1 MDRRER
7 ERMTRRIREIG
18 GHALVRRTALF
29 SLSIGASTVVGV
41 FTIPVLVGAVGAAD
55 WGILA
60 VLQAIAAFFGFVI
73 AFGWGAT
80 GPSMVAAMDLPA
92 RRQYYWDSMLT
103 RGLLAVAVLPIA
115 IGIGMAVTGRSALT
129 VSLAIIAYV
138 MPGLGAG
145 WFFVGTNQPGRMFLL
160 DSLPPIV
167 GSVGGLV
174 AVVLWPS
181 LDAFLGVMA
190 VSMVAGTLLATVIVM
205 ARTPGPVRWW
215 TGRRR
220 LGAAYYDQVPGVTS
234 SVAAS
239 FYTSAPAV
247 LVQIFAP
254 AAVPVY
260 AIADRL
266 FRYAVLVLAPILQSI
281 QSWVPESGPE
291 AAVARA
297 RQAVWL
303 SFGVGVAGMA
313 GLVLFAPI
321 VSDWLTHGEAVVPL
335 AIAVA
340 IGLAFAGEAIAQITG
355 LSSLVV
361 LGATRYL
368 AVSSVV
374 SALAGSLGVL
384 LLTPFAG
391 ALGAFV
397 AIAAASLLLGL
408 FRARRALRL
417 VRERLEWRARTS
429 RSGDVA
435 Q

>member
-1 MDRRER
+1 MIRRLR
-7 ERMTRRIREIG
+7 ALS

-41 FTIPVLVGAVGAAD
+41 FTIPVLIGAVGAAD

-60 VLQAIAAFFGFVI
+60 VLQAIASFFSFVV

-80 GPSMVAAMDLPA
+80 GPSMVAGMEPDA

-103 RGLLAVAVLPIA
+103 RGMLALLVLPLA
-115 IGIGMAVTGRSALT
+115 IGIGMAVTGRSPLT

-145 WFFVGTNQPGRMFLL
+145 WFFVGTNQPGRMFAL
-160 DSLPPIV
+160 DSLPPII

-174 AVVLWPS
+174 AVVLAPS
-181 LDAFLGVMA
+181 LDVFLGVMT
-190 VSMVAGTLLATVIVM
+190 VSMVAGVLIAAVVVM
-205 ARTPGPVRWW
+205 TRTPGPVRWW
-215 TGRRR
+215 IGRRR
-220 LGAAYYDQVPGVTS
+220 LKEAYSEQLPGVTS

-281 QSWVPESGPE
+281 QSWVPESGRDI
-291 AAVARA
+291 AVARA
-297 RQAVWL
+297 RHAVWL
-303 SFGVGVAGMA
+303 SFGVGAAGMG
-313 GLVLFAPI
+313 GLILFAPL

-335 AIAVA
+335 SIAVA
-340 IGLAFAGEAIAQITG
+340 IGVAFAGEAIAQITG

-368 AVSSVV
+368 AVSSIVG
-374 SALAGSLGVL
+374 ALAGTVGVL
-384 LLTPFAG
+384 ALTPIAG

-397 AIAAASLLLGL
+397 AIAVASLLLGL
-408 FRARRALRL
+408 FRARRALHL
-417 VRERLEWRARTS
+417 IRERSSSA
-429 RSGDVA
+429 A
-435 Q
+435 

>member
-1 MDRRER
+1 MI
-7 ERMTRRIREIG
+7 RRIRAIG
-18 GHALVRRTALF
+18 GHTLVRRTALF

-41 FTIPVLVGAVGAAD
+41 FTIPVLIGAVGASD

-60 VLQAIAAFFGFVI
+60 VLQAIAAFFSFVI

-80 GPSMVAAMDLPA
+80 GPSMVAGMQPDA

-103 RGLLAVAVLPIA
+103 RGALAVLVLPLA
-115 IGIGMAVTGRSALT
+115 IGIGMAVTGRSLLT

-145 WFFVGTNQPGRMFLL
+145 WFFVGTNQPGRMFAL
-160 DSLPPIV
+160 DSLPPII

-174 AVVLWPS
+174 AVVLVPS
-181 LDAFLGVMA
+181 LDVFLGVMT
-190 VSMVAGTLLATVIVM
+190 VSMVVGVLVAGVVVM
-205 ARTPGPVRWW
+205 TRTPGPVRWW
-215 TGRRR
+215 IGRAR
-220 LGAAYYDQVPGVTS
+220 LRQAYAEQLPGVTS

-247 LVQIFAP
+247 LVQLFAP

-281 QSWVPESGPE
+281 QSWVPESGHDI
-291 AAVARA
+291 AVSRA
-297 RQAVWL
+297 RHAVWL
-303 SFGVGVAGMA
+303 SFGVGAAGMA
-313 GLVLFAPI
+313 GLVLFAPL

-335 AIAVA
+335 SIAVA
-340 IGLAFAGEAIAQITG
+340 IGIAFAGEAIAQITG

-374 SALAGSLGVL
+374 GALAGSVGVL
-384 LLTPFAG
+384 LLTPVAG
-391 ALGAFV
+391 ALGAFT
-397 AIAAASLLLGL
+397 AIAVASLLLGL
-408 FRARRALRL
+408 FRARRAFHLI
-417 VRERLEWRARTS
+417 RER
-429 RSGDVA
+429 RSPA
-435 Q
+435 S